1 MINRLLY
8 IPEISHIYMILLVSV
23 VLLSCTESITVKLD
37 GVEPKIVVE
46 ASLPESAYASVKL
59 TKTVDFNVL
68 NEFPGVSGAVVK
80 LKDANGFTEM
90 LTETSPGH
98 YVSSVIKGIPG
109 LKYELFIENDE
120 MLIYSEDLMPKPVK
134 INSVRVRELE
144 VTNGPILDNIV
155 DSPRIEVIVN
165 YTDPI
170 DEVNFYRFIEYVNGE
185 QVNYFLSDDRFNNGK
200 TVKYFLLDFKRTMNT
215 GDTLVIEMQSL
226 SKPVYNYL
234 YGFSI
239 LNTLPQG
246 TTPSNPV
253 TNIIGAELGYFSAYT
268 LHRDTVIIP
277 EF

>member
-1 MINRLLY
+1 MISRILD
-8 IPEISHIYMILLVSV
+8 ISRISQIYMMLLVSV
-23 VLLSCTESITVKLD
+23 VLLSCTESIVVKLD
-37 GVEPKIVVE
+37 GVNPEIVVE
-46 ASLPESAYASVKL
+46 ASVPESAYASVKL

-68 NEFPGVSGAVVK
+68 NEFPGVSGAMVK
-80 LKDANGFTEM
+80 LKDSNGVTEI
-90 LTETSPGH
+90 LTEIAPGH
-98 YVSSVIKGIPG
+98 YVSTVMKGVPG
-109 LKYELFIENDE
+109 LKYELTIEKDE

-134 INSVRVRELE
+134 INSMRVRELE
-144 VTNGPILDNIV
+144 IPNGPIVDNIV

-170 DEVNFYRFIEYVNGE
+170 DEINFYRFIEFVNGE
-185 QVNYFLSDDRFNNGK
+185 QLNYFLSDDRFNNGK
-200 TVKYFLLDFKRTMNT
+200 TVKYFLLDFQRRMNT

-226 SKPVYNYL
+226 SKPVYKYL

-253 TNIIGAELGYFSAYT
+253 TNINGAELGYFSAYT
-268 LHRDTVIIP
+268 LHRDTLIIP